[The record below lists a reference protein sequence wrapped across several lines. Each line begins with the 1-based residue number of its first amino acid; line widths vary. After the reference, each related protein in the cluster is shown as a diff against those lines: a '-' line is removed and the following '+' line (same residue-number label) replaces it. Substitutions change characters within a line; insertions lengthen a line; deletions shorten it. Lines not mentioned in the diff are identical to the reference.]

1 MVIERQ
7 SEESLKTLRREWF
20 WQRSSR
26 GTQQAIFFPLY
37 ASGRSRSIQNG
48 SGCPKGLRALPEHAD
63 PAVSWHSGFRGEPM
77 VDLRRR
83 QFITLLGGAAAAWP
97 LGARAQQRA
106 MPVIGFLRDAP
117 LPDRSVPP
125 APKLQRDQPR

>member
-1 MVIERQ
+1 LRRLCVHLHLPIRRHLQGKGLACSIERQ

-48 SGCPKGLRALPEHAD
+48 SGCPKDLRALPEHAD

-83 QFITLLGGAAAAWP
+83 QFITLLGGAAAA
-97 LGARAQQRA
+97 
-106 MPVIGFLRDAP
+106 
-117 LPDRSVPP
+117 
-125 APKLQRDQPR
+125 